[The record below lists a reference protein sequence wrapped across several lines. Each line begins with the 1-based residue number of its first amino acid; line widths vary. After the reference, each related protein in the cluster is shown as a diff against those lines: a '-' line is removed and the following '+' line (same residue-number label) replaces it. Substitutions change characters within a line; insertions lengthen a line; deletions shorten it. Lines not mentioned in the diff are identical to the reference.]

1 MRSHNEVI
9 QVRCVE
15 IKLKV
20 NINNSNNNNDY
31 NSNND
36 NNNRRRETKRRDK
49 TTERELIYSVVLLV
63 APWAAGPCLVLTV
76 ISPFSCFNIDRPYGY
91 VIKPGNAVTMQWW

>member
-1 MRSHNEVI
+1 MKQKGKIKKYTSNMRSQNEVI

-20 NINNSNNNNDY
+20 NNNNNNNDDY
-31 NSNND
+31 NND
-36 NNNRRRETKRRDK
+36 DDKNNRRRETKRRDK

-63 APWAAGPCLVLTV
+63 AP
-76 ISPFSCFNIDRPYGY
+76 
-91 VIKPGNAVTMQWW
+91 